1 MATPAALNG
10 KQEKVKDAERLPS
23 QWKQNWG
30 RPPVPARE
38 EGRKLPTAWQ
48 RPRDAEQRMR
58 LGLIPWSGIPG
69 TLPASGTLERS
80 VRVHIHSC
88 YCCLVVKSRPPLC
101 GPKDCHTPGSSVRHY
116 LLEFAQIQVHCVGD
130 AVSPSHSLLPP
141 LLLPSIFSGIRV
153 LSEARALTQ
162 HSKGAE
168 ASRQWQLKCPKTGPI
183 LENASLDRR
192 EKLERKKRGAMNL
205 LAPQI
210 KIQSHLVFFVTKPHV
225 FFVLFFFF
233 FEVKH
238 DNFFLILFLNFS
250 KLY

>member
-1 MATPAALNG
+1 MVGWFLKNL
-10 KQEKVKDAERLPS
+10 KEK
-23 QWKQNWG
+23 
-30 RPPVPARE
+30 
-38 EGRKLPTAWQ
+38 
-48 RPRDAEQRMR
+48 PRD
-58 LGLIPWSGIPG
+58 
-69 TLPASGTLERS
+69 PASKRIEDMYSNTYTPMFTN
-80 VRVHIHSC
+80 VHYPQEPKGRNNQMFRNRWRQNVAQTPKGHTSAIKIVLIHAITWVS
-88 YCCLVVKSRPPLC
+88 L
-101 GPKDCHTPGSSVRHY
+101 G
-116 LLEFAQIQVHCVGD
+116 AQIQVHCVGD

-225 FFVLFFFF
+225 FFVLFFFL
-233 FEVKH
+233 K
-238 DNFFLILFLNFS
+238 
-250 KLY
+250 